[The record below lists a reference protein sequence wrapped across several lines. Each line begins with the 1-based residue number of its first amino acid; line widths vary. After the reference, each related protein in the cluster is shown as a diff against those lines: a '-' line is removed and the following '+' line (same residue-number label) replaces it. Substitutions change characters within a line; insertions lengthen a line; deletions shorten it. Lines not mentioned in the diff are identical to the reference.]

1 MIRKTTSTKVGDG
14 NLVSLLQREGCS
26 FLEYSTM
33 FVNSPSHR
41 AQQSLDVVYTVTIF
55 VRCCW
60 LLLGLENRRRNF
72 QRSFKGSATDRN
84 STTPCFSESSSKK
97 RKRET
102 NNDSKLSSIFHDCN
116 CERNCVS
123 ETWVKPKPKHDLRL
137 LANLIGWENNAS
149 SLIGRAI
156 LKSQSEDEPKPK
168 SNQFLNYFR
177 QSSENRS
184 KPYVLIG
191 SFYRTSFL

>member
-1 MIRKTTSTKVGDG
+1 MSSTRWPFSSGVVDCSSVSRTDEETSRDPSKVQQPTEIP
-14 NLVSLLQREGCS
+14 LHHVSAR
-26 FLEYSTM
+26 
-33 FVNSPSHR
+33 
-41 AQQSLDVVYTVTIF
+41 
-55 VRCCW
+55 VR
-60 LLLGLENRRRNF
+60 
-72 QRSFKGSATDRN
+72 Q
-84 STTPCFSESSSKK
+84 KK

>member
-1 MIRKTTSTKVGDG
+1 
-14 NLVSLLQREGCS
+14 
-26 FLEYSTM
+26 M

-137 LANLIGWENNAS
+137 LANFIGWENNAS

-156 LKSQSEDEPKPK
+156 LKSQSERRTKTKTKPIPQLLSTVK
-168 SNQFLNYFR
+168 WKPLYGNMGIQFAFLY
-177 QSSENRS
+177 
-184 KPYVLIG
+184 
-191 SFYRTSFL
+191 SFFILADKKVHKGVVDCST